1 MASCATKQILKELM
15 KDSNKKSLLKA
26 ISWRMSGSILTFLI
40 VYMTTGSVRF
50 GLSIAS
56 LETFVK
62 IFFYYIHERIWDK
75 VRV

>member
-1 MASCATKQILKELM
+1 MR
-15 KDSNKKSLLKA
+15 DSNRKSLLKA

-40 VYMTTGSVRF
+40 VYITTGSIKF
-50 GLSIAS
+50 SLSIAS
-56 LETFVK
+56 LETVVK

>member
-1 MASCATKQILKELM
+1 M

-40 VYMTTGSVRF
+40 VYITTGNIKF

-56 LETFVK
+56 LETVIK